1 MKKNTI
7 AIIIVAALVAIA
19 GMLIWNNRYLTT
31 IRGEAADFTV
41 YDTASITKLFFADK
55 RDHQVLL
62 QRTEKGWVVDNQ
74 YQASQRLVNDMLYT
88 LNRLRIRMPVSL
100 KKSDNVIT
108 RMAAYNTKVEIYQIV
123 PRINLFNRVK
133 LFYHEARTKVF
144 YIGDDTQDNNGTFVL
159 KEGADKAYIVHLHGF
174 RGFISSRF
182 SANPMDWRDHIVF
195 NSKMADIQS
204 VKLEIGNKPAESFEI
219 IENGRYQYKMQ
230 DLSGNNIEY
239 DTLKVLNLMS
249 SFTDVRFEAFLTD
262 VDQHRRDS
270 VLNSPFQQ
278 RLTVTTKDGNSRT
291 VTTFRLLA
299 NADMY
304 DYDNTEID
312 ENPEIEKMVTDPD
325 HQYALLSEGN
335 EFVLIQQF
343 VFGKLLKPADYYIH
357 GNITPVNI
365 TTFKELETVE
375 SR

>member
-1 MKKNTI
+1 MKKNTL
-7 AIIIVAALVAIA
+7 AIIVVIALIVIA
-19 GMLIWNNRYLTT
+19 GVLIWNNRYLST
-31 IRGEAADFTV
+31 IHGEASDFTV
-41 YDTASITKLFFADK
+41 YDTASVTKLFFADK
-55 RDHQVLL
+55 NGHQVLL
-62 QRTEKGWVVDNQ
+62 QRNCNGWTVDDE
-74 YQASQRLVNDMLYT
+74 YPASQRLVNDMLYT

-108 RMAAYNTKVEIYQIV
+108 RMSGNNVKVEIYQIV

-133 LFYHEARTKVF
+133 LFKHEARTKVF

-182 SANPMDWRDHIVF
+182 SANPIDWRDHIIF

-204 VKLEIGNKPAESFEI
+204 VKLEINKDLTNSFEI
-219 IENGRYQYKMQ
+219 TENGRYQFAMK
-230 DLSGNNIEY
+230 DLNGNNIEY
-239 DTLKVLNLMS
+239 DTLRILNLMS
-249 SFTDVRFEAFLTD
+249 SFSDIRFESFLSD
-262 VDQHRRDS
+262 VEQHRRDS
-270 VLNSPFQQ
+270 ILNSPFQQ
-278 RLTVTTKDGNSRT
+278 KLTVTTKDGKSRT

-304 DYDNTEID
+304 DYDNSEFE

-335 EFVLIQQF
+335 EFVLIQKF
-343 VFGKLLKPADYYIH
+343 VFGKLLKPADYYRH
-357 GNITPVNI
+357 DNIQPVNI
-365 TTFKELETVE
+365 TTYKELETVE